1 MSYDFY
7 IEYVNSILDDELYS
21 EDWAFACFNSTVDAL
36 TIIE

>member
-7 IEYVNSILDDELYS
+7 IEYVYSILDDELYS
-21 EDWAFACFNSTVDAL
+21 GEWAFALFNSTVDAL